1 MAGPA
6 RQFPP
11 TGNCGTIDE
20 DRKSGPYYV
29 FDKVC
34 KGDTMRKFSSPAV
47 VLALVASVSLATAGC
62 SQIGRLKGMMAFK
75 DANTLYRQQDYR
87 GATAKYEDALA
98 GCAGGADCTD
108 PMLVA
113 SYFYLANSYDNLY
126 RPGKRGEAA
135 NDAQLT
141 KAIDNYKKSAALDA
155 NPATKTLALQYL
167 VNAFGPDKLND
178 PSQSEPILQQMIQ
191 MDPKDPANYF
201 VLAGIYEQNGDYEM
215 AEATLLKARAAK
227 PSDSNVFMQL
237 AGFYNRQGEFPKT
250 IEALQQ
256 RASNEPNN
264 PEAFYTMATYYWD
277 KAYRDFR
284 LPEAEKVKY
293 VQSGV
298 DAVDKAISLKG
309 DYVEALVYK
318 NLLLRLQAN
327 LEKSP
332 ARQQALLKEADT
344 FRNRAEELRKQKA
357 AAPVAAPGRGAGRG
371 E

>member
-1 MAGPA
+1 M
-6 RQFPP
+6 
-11 TGNCGTIDE
+11 
-20 DRKSGPYYV
+20 SGPFYV

-47 VLALVASVSLATAGC
+47 VLALVAGVSLATAGC
-62 SQIGRLKGMMAFK
+62 SQVGRLKGIMAFK

-87 GATAKYEDALA
+87 GAAVKYEEALA
-98 GCAGGADCTD
+98 GCNGGEADCTD
-108 PMLVA
+108 PSLVA
-113 SYFYLANSYDNLY
+113 SYFYLANSYDNQY
-126 RPGKRGEAA
+126 RPARRGEPN
-135 NDAQLT
+135 NDALLT
-141 KAIDNYKKSAALDA
+141 KAIDNYKKSASLDQ
-155 NPATKTLALQYL
+155 NPQTKTLALQYL

-178 PSQSEPILQQMIQ
+178 PAQSEPILQQMIQ

-215 AEATLLKARAAK
+215 AEATLLKARDAK
-227 PSDSNVFMQL
+227 PTDSNVYMQL
-237 AGFYNRQGEFPKT
+237 AGFYNRQGEFEKT

-284 LPEAEKVKY
+284 LPEAEKIKY

-298 DAVDKAISLKG
+298 DAVDKAITLKG
-309 DYVEALVYK
+309 DYMEALVYK

-344 FRNRAEELRKQKA
+344 YRNRAEELRKQKA
-357 AAPVAAPGRGAGRG
+357 AAPAAAGRGAGRG

>member
-1 MAGPA
+1 M
-6 RQFPP
+6 
-11 TGNCGTIDE
+11 
-20 DRKSGPYYV
+20 SGPFYV
-29 FDKVC
+29 FDTVC

-47 VLALVASVSLATAGC
+47 ALALVAVVSVATAGC
-62 SQIGRLKGMMAFK
+62 SQVGRLKGMMAFK

-87 GATAKYEDALA
+87 GAAAKYEEALA
-98 GCAGGADCTD
+98 GCSGGEGDCMD
-108 PMLVA
+108 PALVA
-113 SYFYLANSYDNLY
+113 AYFYLANSYDNLY
-126 RPGKRGEAA
+126 RPARRGEAN
-135 NDAQLT
+135 NDALLT
-141 KAIDNYKKSAALDA
+141 KAIENYKKSASLDS
-155 NPATKTLALQYL
+155 NPQTKTLALQYL

-201 VLAGIYEQNGDYEM
+201 VLAGIYEQNGDYET
-215 AEATLLKARAAK
+215 AEATLLKAREAK
-227 PSDSNVFMQL
+227 PTDAAVYMQL
-237 AGFYNRQGEFPKT
+237 AGFYNRQGEFDKT

-284 LPEAEKVKY
+284 LPEAEKIKY

-309 DYVEALVYK
+309 DYMEALVYK

-327 LEKSP
+327 LEKNP
-332 ARQQALLKEADT
+332 ARQQQLLREADT
-344 FRNRAEELRKQKA
+344 YRNRAEELRKAKA
-357 AAPVAAPGRGAGRG
+357 AAPVATPGGRG

>member
-1 MAGPA
+1 M
-6 RQFPP
+6 
-11 TGNCGTIDE
+11 
-20 DRKSGPYYV
+20 SGPFYV

-47 VLALVASVSLATAGC
+47 VLALVASVGLATAGC
-62 SQIGRLKGMMAFK
+62 SQVGRLKGMMAFK

-87 GATAKYEDALA
+87 GAAAKYEEALA
-98 GCAGGADCTD
+98 GCAANGGDCTD
-108 PMLVA
+108 PALVA
-113 SYFYLANSYDNLY
+113 SYFYVANSYDNQY
-126 RPGKRGEAA
+126 RPARRGEPN
-135 NDAQLT
+135 NDALLT
-141 KAIDNYKKSAALDA
+141 KAIDNYKKSASLDQ

-215 AEATLLKARAAK
+215 AEATLIKARDAK
-227 PSDSNVFMQL
+227 PSDSNVYMQL
-237 AGFYNRQGEFPKT
+237 AGFYNRQGEFTKT

-284 LPEAEKVKY
+284 LPEAEKIKY

-309 DYVEALVYK
+309 DYMEALVYK

-327 LEKSP
+327 LEKNP

-357 AAPVAAPGRGAGRG
+357 AAPAAAAGRGAGRG

>member
-1 MAGPA
+1 
-6 RQFPP
+6 
-11 TGNCGTIDE
+11 
-20 DRKSGPYYV
+20 
-29 FDKVC
+29 
-34 KGDTMRKFSSPAV
+34 
-47 VLALVASVSLATAGC
+47 
-62 SQIGRLKGMMAFK
+62 MAFK
-75 DANTLYRQQDYR
+75 DANTLYRQSDYR
-87 GATAKYEDALA
+87 GAAVKYEEALN
-98 GCAGGADCTD
+98 GCSRGQGDCTD

-126 RPGKRGEAA
+126 RPAKRGDAT
-135 NDAQLT
+135 NDGMLT
-141 KAIDNYKKSAALDA
+141 KAIDNYKKSASLET
-155 NPATKTLALQYL
+155 NPQTRTLALQYL

-178 PSQSEPILQQMIQ
+178 PAQSEPILQEMIKL
-191 MDPKDPANYF
+191 DPKDPANYF

-215 AEATLLKARAAK
+215 AEATLLKARDAK
-227 PSDSNVFMQL
+227 PNDANVYMQL
-237 AGFYNRQGEFPKT
+237 AGFYNRQGEFEKT

-284 LPEAEKVKY
+284 LPEAEKIKY

-309 DYVEALVYK
+309 DYMEALVYK

-332 ARQQALLKEADT
+332 AKQQALLKEADE

-357 AAPVAAPGRGAGRG
+357 ATPPAPAGPGRS